1 MDLNATTYTG
11 AWINWSRGQVL
22 GATLTLSKRPGA
34 ALIAAV
40 TIFVQLAGTCSW
52 IAICYIIHQCRTK
65 QAKAD
70 GLYHQQQVVLR
81 NATSEIGVL
90 WQLFKLG
97 YAWHNITPRAR
108 RRMARFASVALFH
121 LVLFLLAG
129 IFSSQV
135 IQTDRQ
141 TLVKPGSCG
150 FMYQEPSADL
160 TLSGFDEYVAVYLD
174 IQRNAQISLQ
184 QVQNC
189 NGGINSA
196 DVQCDVFSHAVK
208 WSTWYGAPCPFADS
222 SMCISSDGLAMQ
234 LDTGLID
241 SQHELGIN
249 APTKDRI
256 QFRHVST
263 CSPLKQ
269 EGFVTGWFNASTVNT
284 TGMTIPLTPPPGML
298 IKFYDYGGA
307 HGLSHTFWVSNW
319 WEYTSQPGVNDLP
332 AYQLGVTLSRG
343 DDLYQPVSNLT
354 SGDSDLALF
363 FLQARL
369 EYLDEVDDPWF
380 SAHQP
385 GVHLSGGVDPNVL
398 RTPDNTA
405 GVLGCIHQY
414 QTCNTNSSCSPLM
427 SFPNI
432 LQYTL
437 EDNVLGFNEAQLNT
451 SQRIFQASEYSNPDS
466 VVGPLGASVLL
477 ANNDLVGDVSLP
489 IPDNQWQLEMVN
501 LHEILITTFQRSVL
515 EYATGPQWDI
525 RQYVSEPPTP
535 IAKQQ
540 CNSQIMRRNDYMNFS
555 ILAVVLIAVAGF
567 LLLLLY
573 VCLEPAIRKQQ
584 QKTRNGQL
592 RNLRWEKDGV
602 LQLQR
607 IAYQANDLGA
617 WKAPQYSLVP
627 VTTSAELFDFPEA
640 DDLYTGTPDEELTE
654 TEETKPIFTVKRK
667 PLSGTASRE
676 NTLLFS
682 NLHRSGTVR

>member
-1 MDLNATTYTG
+1 MDLNATAYTG

-52 IAICYIIHQCRTK
+52 IAICYILHQSRTK
-65 QAKAD
+65 QGKGD

-81 NATSEIGVL
+81 NSTSEIGVL

-97 YAWHNITPRAR
+97 HAWHNANPRAR
-108 RRMARFASVALFH
+108 RRVARFASVALFH

-129 IFSSQV
+129 VFSSQV
-135 IQTDRQ
+135 IQTDNQ
-141 TLVKPGSCG
+141 TLIKQGTCG
-150 FMYQEPSADL
+150 FIPQQPTADL
-160 TLSGFDEYVAVYLD
+160 TLSSFDEYVALYLD
-174 IQRNAQISLQ
+174 IQRNAEISLQ

-189 NGGINSA
+189 NGAITSA
-196 DVQCDVFSHAVK
+196 DVQCDVFPHDIN
-208 WSTWYGAPCPFADS
+208 WSTWYGAPCPFADP
-222 SMCISSDGLAMQ
+222 SMCVSSDGLAMQ

-249 APTKDRI
+249 AHAKDRI
-256 QFRHVST
+256 QYRHVST
-263 CSPLKQ
+263 CSPLRQ
-269 EGFVTGWFNASTVNT
+269 EGYVTGWFNASTVNT
-284 TGMTIPLTPPPGML
+284 TGMTIPYTPPPGML

-307 HGLSHTFWVSNW
+307 HGLNHTFWVSNW
-319 WEYTSQPGVNDLP
+319 WEYTSQPGVNHLP
-332 AYQLGVTLSRG
+332 AYQLGITLSEG
-343 DDLYQPVSNLT
+343 DDMYQPVSSLA
-354 SGDSDLALF
+354 SDDSDLALF
-363 FLQARL
+363 ILHARV
-369 EYLDEVDDPWF
+369 EYLDEVNDPWF

-385 GVHLSGGVDPNVL
+385 GGNLSGGIDPTVL
-398 RTPDNTA
+398 RLPDNTA

-437 EDNVLGFNEAQLNT
+437 DNVLGFNEAQLNT
-451 SQRIFQASEYSNPDS
+451 SNRILQAAGNSDPGST
-466 VVGPLGASVLL
+466 VGPLGASILL
-477 ANNDLVGDVSLP
+477 ANNLLVADVSLP
-489 IPDNQWQLEMVN
+489 IADNQWQLEMAN
-501 LHEILITTFQRSVL
+501 LHKVLSTTFQRGVL
-515 EYATGPQWDI
+515 EYATGPQWDLK
-525 RQYVSEPPTP
+525 QYVSEPPTP

-540 CNSQIMRRNDYMNFS
+540 CRNQIMRRNDYMNFS
-555 ILAVVLIAVAGF
+555 ILAVVLIIVAGF

-573 VCLEPAIRKQQ
+573 LCLQPAIRKQQ
-584 QKTRNGQL
+584 QKTRKGQL
-592 RNLRWEKDGV
+592 RNTRWEKDGL

-607 IAYQANDLGA
+607 IAYEGNDLGA

-627 VTTSAELFDFPEA
+627 ITTSAELFDFPEA
-640 DDLYTGTPDEELTE
+640 DDSYTATPDEELGG
-654 TEETKPIFTVKRK
+654 TEEAKTNFIVKRK
-667 PLSGTASRE
+667 PVSGTASRE

-682 NLHRSGTVR
+682 DLHRSDTIR